1 MALTIFNSVL
11 FISLMVELLLHELGR
26 LGDHL
31 LFMVTVKSH

>member
-26 LGDHL
+26 LGTS
-31 LFMVTVKSH
+31 FSW